1 MNQKKTLLLINPI
14 SGINKKEGLI
24 DIMVSRLAR
33 AGHNVTVAKTERGG
47 HASEL
52 ASQAIAD
59 GCGTIVVCG
68 GDGTINEAA
77 SAMVGT
83 GAALGILPSGSGN
96 GLARHI
102 ELPIDELMALE
113 VIEKGVVVDCDCGLA
128 ESFDEQ
134 GRGIRRYF
142 FCTCGLGF
150 DAYVSHTFAKGGK
163 RGPSEYLRAVFAALG
178 SYKSKRYSMAVNGNR
193 YDFEALI
200 LACCNASQ
208 YGNDAYIS
216 PSSSIRDGM
225 IEFVTVKDVN
235 TLRTLIS
242 GLDIM
247 MGNAMK
253 NPDIET
259 MQAANAVIDFAE
271 PAYGHLDG
279 EPMVFHKSLKVSCQR
294 ACIKIYVP
302 TSHRGIT
309 PFVTPMGSAV
319 RDAAITVGRIFKKQ

>member
-14 SGINKKEGLI
+14 SGINKKDGLI
-24 DIMVSRLAR
+24 DILASRLAR
-33 AGHNVTVAKTERGG
+33 AGREVTVALTKRGG

-52 ASQAIAD
+52 AREAIAD
-59 GCGTIVVCG
+59 GCGSIVVCG

-83 GAALGILPSGSGN
+83 GAVLGILPSGSGN

-113 VIEKGVVVDCDCGLA
+113 VVENGVVVDCDCG
-128 ESFDEQ
+128 EVVSQDSHGHEVKHK
-134 GRGIRRYF
+134 F

-150 DAYVSHTFAKGGK
+150 DAYVSHKFANAKR
-163 RGPSEYLRAVFAALG
+163 RGPSEYIRTVFATLG
-178 SYKSKRYSMAVNGNR
+178 TYKSKHYGLTVDGKRQ
-193 YDFEALI
+193 DFEALI

-216 PSSSIRDGM
+216 PGSSIRDGKL
-225 IEFVTVKDVN
+225 EFVTVKDVN

-242 GLDIM
+242 GIDIM
-247 MGNAMK
+247 MGNASK

-259 MQAANAVIDFAE
+259 LQAESAE
-271 PAYGHLDG
+271 IEINGSAWGHIDG
-279 EPMVFHKSLKVSCQR
+279 EPLMFHKRLQIRCLPG
-294 ACIKIYVP
+294 CIKIYVP
-302 TSHRGIT
+302 KTHRGIV
-309 PFVTPMGSAV
+309 PFVTPVGSAM